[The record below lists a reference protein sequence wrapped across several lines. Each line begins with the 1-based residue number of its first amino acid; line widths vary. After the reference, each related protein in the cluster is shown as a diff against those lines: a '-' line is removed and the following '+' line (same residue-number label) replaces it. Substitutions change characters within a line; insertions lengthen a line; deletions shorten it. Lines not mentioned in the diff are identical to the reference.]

1 MSFQP
6 LAGFEAKGHLFVG
19 FGEIHGEAN
28 LSRIEENTPN
38 YSST

>member
-1 MSFQP
+1 
-6 LAGFEAKGHLFVG
+6 LVVG

-28 LSRIEENTPN
+28 LSRIKEMTPN